1 MYNGSLSLFLFSFF
15 FWAFFFLFSRLF
27 SPKDWVQY
35 GAIPLVLLGQPFHPA
50 LVTQIG

>member
-35 GAIPLVLLGQPFHPA
+35 VAIPLVLLGQPFHPA